1 MPTSITPK
9 TAFPA
14 VFFCRARRALPAAL
28 ALFCTCGAALGDHGK
43 PERIIVIG
51 KPAGDDA
58 SATRPQLPPSP
69 DLSNLMAT
77 FPGGGVAANGRLSG
91 QMQYRGL
98 FGPRVS
104 VRIDGMYINPSGPNW
119 MDPPLH
125 YLPNTLIDS
134 FQVLRG
140 GASVGSG
147 DHLGGDV
154 IVRSKHARF
163 TAGTAFERQASLALL
178 GRSVDDG
185 RSVGGM
191 IGLANDR
198 HRADLTFSR
207 DAGNDANTGSGRIA
221 ASEYDRDTYG
231 FAYGFRAG
239 AHEWGLDYRRINT
252 GDTGTPAL
260 PFDVRYY
267 HTDLARL
274 FYKGLWRGAEWEA
287 SLYLN
292 DVRHRMNNYRLRP
305 APDFDNLP
313 GPDADKLPP
322 FRGDDRRWVD
332 VASDGVGFSLD
343 VSFDWLQGALRLGL
357 DAHAADHQS
366 TVYDPDF
373 APFFV
378 TNFDD
383 SEIDKWALFGEWRGR
398 LAPRWRAGFGLRF
411 NSVRAATDPVD
422 ALPARLAARAM
433 NPVRTPITEGA
444 RYLRDRFNAADRT
457 HTDHNLDAFV
467 EFGYSPRD
475 GLELLLS
482 VAQKTRSP
490 GYVERYTWLPLE
502 INAGLGDGNN
512 YVGDPDLDPE
522 VSRALEIGL
531 DWEHAA
537 FGFEPRLFYR
547 RIDDYIQGTA
557 VAGACNYA
565 TDRTINDSAEAL
577 VCVSGL
583 ANGDPSPKQ
592 FANVDAEIYGFD
604 ARFGYRL
611 NASWTVDGV
620 LSLVRGRRRDIGD
633 NLYRVAPPR
642 LTLGLQRAD
651 DDAAMR
657 FETIL
662 VERHD
667 KLARS
672 LLDPDNLGGR
682 LDTGAAAG
690 YVVFNVRYSRAW
702 PQYGLRLGAGVE
714 NLLDKHHA
722 DPSGGFNRVAGGDVA
737 VGERLPGTG
746 RNAYLNLG
754 YEW

>member
-1 MPTSITPK
+1 MPTSITPE

-14 VFFCRARRALPAAL
+14 VFFCRSRRALPVAL
-28 ALFCTCGAALGDHGK
+28 AFFCTLGVAFADHGK
-43 PERIIVIG
+43 PERILVIG
-51 KPAGDDA
+51 RPADDDA
-58 SATRPQLPPSP
+58 SSSRPQLPPSP

-104 VRIDGMYINPSGPNW
+104 VRIDGMSINSAGPNW

-134 FQVLRG
+134 FRVLRG

-163 TAGTAFERQASLALL
+163 TAGTAFEQQTSLAVL

-185 RSVGGM
+185 HSVGGM

-198 HRADLTFSR
+198 HRADFTFSR
-207 DAGNDANTGSGRIA
+207 DAGDDGDAGSGSVA

-231 FAYGFRAG
+231 YAYGFRAG
-239 AHEWGLDYRRINT
+239 EHEWGLDYRRINT
-252 GDTGTPAL
+252 GHTGTPAL
-260 PFDVRYY
+260 PSDIRYY

-274 FYKGLWRGAEWEA
+274 FYKGSWRGAEWEA
-287 SLYLN
+287 SLYRS

-322 FRGDDRRWVD
+322 FRGDDKRWVYA
-332 VASDGVGFSLD
+332 ASDGLGFSSG
-343 VSFDWLQGALRLGL
+343 VAFDWLQGALNLGL
-357 DAHAADHQS
+357 DAHAADHES

-383 SEIDKWALFGEWRGR
+383 SEIDKWALFTEWRGQ
-398 LAPRWRAGFGLRF
+398 LTPRWRAGFGLRY
-411 NSVRAATDPVD
+411 NSVRAATGAVD
-422 ALPARLAARAM
+422 ALPARLAARAL
-433 NPVRTPITEGA
+433 NPVRTPITEGV
-444 RYLRDRFNAADRT
+444 RYLRDRFNAAGRS
-457 HTDHNLDAFV
+457 HTDHNFDAFA
-467 EFGYSPRD
+467 EFGYSPRAD
-475 GLELLLS
+475 LELRFS

-490 GYVERYTWLPLE
+490 GYIERYVWLPLE

-522 VSRALEIGL
+522 ISRELEIGL
-531 DWEHAA
+531 DWNRAA
-537 FGFEPRLFYR
+537 FDFEPRLFYR
-547 RIDDYIQGTA
+547 RIDDYIQGA
-557 VAGACNYA
+557 AIAGVCDYV
-565 TDRTINDSAEAL
+565 TDRTIDDADEAL
-577 VCVSGL
+577 VCVSDL
-583 ANGDPSPKQ
+583 ANGDPSPKR

-611 NASWTVDGV
+611 SASWALDGV
-620 LSLVRGRRRDIGD
+620 LSLVRGRRRDLGD
-633 NLYRVAPPR
+633 NLYRIAPPR
-642 LTLGLQRAD
+642 LTLGLQRSQDTATV
-651 DDAAMR
+651 R
-657 FETIL
+657 LETTL
-662 VERHD
+662 VESHD

-682 LDTGAAAG
+682 MDTGAVAG
-690 YVVFNVRYSRAW
+690 YVLFNLRYSRAW

-714 NLLDKHHA
+714 NLLDKHYA
-722 DPSGGFNRVAGGDVA
+722 DPSAGFNRVGGGDVA
-737 VGERLPGTG
+737 VGERLPGAG